1 MSRTASSDEM
11 DAVFRALAHPDRRR
25 MLDMLKHRPGMNVN
39 ELTDEFD
46 FTRYAVMK
54 HLKVLEEANL
64 VVSRREGTARLLY
77 LNAIPIQMIHDRWI
91 SEFSSLWAPALTGL
105 KYNLENEPDES
116 EDTKKESP

>member
-1 MSRTASSDEM
+1 MSRASLSDEM

-77 LNAIPIQMIHDRWI
+77 LNAIPIQMIYDRWI

-105 KYNLENEPDES
+105 KYNLENEEDETNKR
-116 EDTKKESP
+116 EEEQ